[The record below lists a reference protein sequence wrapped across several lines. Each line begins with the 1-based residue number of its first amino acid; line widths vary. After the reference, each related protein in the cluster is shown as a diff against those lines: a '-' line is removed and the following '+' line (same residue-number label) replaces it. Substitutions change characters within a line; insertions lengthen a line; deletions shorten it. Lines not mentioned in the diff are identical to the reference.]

1 MKTVKV
7 ELPDED
13 AEALE
18 RVAVEGGFASSSELV
33 RATIEDLI
41 ADPIGYDPEALAR
54 DVAKHEAA
62 KRRGDAGL
70 SLEEARARLKS
81 VRSQ

>member
-1 MKTVKV
+1 MKTVKI
-7 ELPDED
+7 ELPDKD

-18 RVAVEGGFASSSELV
+18 RVAIEGGFASASELV

-41 ADPIGYDPEALAR
+41 ADPIGYDPGALAR
-54 DVAKHEAA
+54 YVAEHEAA

-70 SLEEARARLKS
+70 SLEEARIWLNS
-81 VRSQ
+81 VRSL